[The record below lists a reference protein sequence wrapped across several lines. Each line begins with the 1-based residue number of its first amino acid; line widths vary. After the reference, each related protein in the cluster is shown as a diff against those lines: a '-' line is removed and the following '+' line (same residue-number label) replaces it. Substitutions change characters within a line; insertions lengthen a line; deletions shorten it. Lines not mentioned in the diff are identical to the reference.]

1 MGTVIAALL
10 WTRRTLSERASLLLF
25 AAGALWL
32 AFLAAQGSD
41 PIDTGNEFAA
51 YLGALLFM
59 ILFGLCAVPV
69 AAAMLFWGG
78 ADFVSPWRRAADR
91 LLPCLVLALLWLGL
105 LAL

>member
-1 MGTVIAALL
+1 MAFLF
-10 WTRRTLSERASLLLF
+10 WSDRTISERASLLLL

-32 AFLAAQGSD
+32 VFLAAHGRD
-41 PIDTGNEFAA
+41 PIDTGEEVVA

-59 ILFGLCAVPV
+59 ILFGLFACPV

-78 ADFVSPWRRAADR
+78 ADFASPWRRVVDK
-91 LLPCLVLALLWLGL
+91 LLPCFVLALLWLGL